1 MIDIRTLTSDQL
13 TEALRALDQPRF
25 RADQVEQ
32 WLWQKDA
39 ATFGEMTNLPKALR
53 EALAGH
59 YAIHKARPDVT
70 QRSSD
75 GTVKIAFRLHD
86 DRLIEGVM
94 IPAGER
100 MTACVSSQV
109 GCTLACSFCATGQ
122 LKRERNLTAGE
133 IVDQVV
139 ALDRAAREAFDTG
152 LTNIVYMGMGEPLLN
167 YDNVVRSIRWITSPD
182 GLGMSP
188 RRITVSTVGVA
199 RGITRLADEGLRI
212 NLAFSLHAPEN
223 DKRTEIMHINK
234 SNSIE
239 DVMDAVGYFYR
250 QTGNKVTFEYVLL
263 DGVNDSEQDAANLA
277 KWVGRVP
284 AFVNLIEFNPVEG
297 IPYRKA
303 DPARR
308 DRFLE
313 VLESKGVTAKV
324 RVSRGEDIDAACG
337 QLAGSA

>member
-13 TEALRALDQPRF
+13 TDALRAFDQPGF

-39 ATFGEMTNLPKALR
+39 ATFDEMTNLPKALR
-53 EALAGH
+53 ETLTDH

-75 GTVKIAFRLHD
+75 GTIKIAFRLHD

-94 IPAGER
+94 IPAGDR

-139 ALDRAAREAFDTG
+139 SLDSAARDAFGTG

-167 YDNVVRSIRWITSPD
+167 YDNVVRSIRWITRPD

-263 DGVNDSEQDAANLA
+263 DGVNDGEEDAEDLA

-297 IPYRKA
+297 ITYRKA

-308 DRFLE
+308 DRFVE

-337 QLAGSA
+337 QLAGNT